1 MPELLVSLFERNV
14 LIMGTDRLIAAD
26 TQLSVALQVLTKV
39 LTGAS
44 AAGNFWFFMLQT
56 KKKTVLS
63 FGDPVLAF
71 VAITSRRQLFL
82 ESTAIFIHIP

>member
-44 AAGNFWFFMLQT
+44 AAGNF
-56 KKKTVLS
+56 
-63 FGDPVLAF
+63 
-71 VAITSRRQLFL
+71 
-82 ESTAIFIHIP
+82 